1 MTHRWF
7 HIPSDVHTNSFVQF
21 SLYFFFHL
29 PLVCRSQQMYRVY
42 ATLVY
47 ECQGICFTK
56 INSIFFSLPLPI
68 LFDYYLRLFSVP
80 VSILSFAHVLL
91 QKQLNLTL
99 SYYNFWLITSFN
111 HSVSFHSHDFL
122 NLFSLPL
129 SFCLWAVVLCT
140 LCNVW
145 HNLHV
150 LQSHGNANCRNGNYC
165 MNFSSKIYDGAP
177 FDQWQI

>member
-1 MTHRWF
+1 MCTPIHSF
-7 HIPSDVHTNSFVQF
+7 NFPSTFFPFAVGVSIATNVHTICYIGIWMSRYMFHKNQF
-21 SLYFFFHL
+21 RLLRSLS
-29 PLVCRSQQMYRVY
+29 P
-42 ATLVY
+42 
-47 ECQGICFTK
+47 
-56 INSIFFSLPLPI
+56 PI
-68 LFDYYLRLFSVP
+68 LFDYYLRLFSIP

-122 NLFSLPL
+122 NLFSLSL
-129 SFCLWAVVLCT
+129 SFSLWAVVLCT